1 MLTYMRNKLVG
12 VERPDPETLV
22 ARGVLDDDI
31 YSLQVELTVESAG
44 MTITSLSGRW
54 NRYTTPDCPLALE
67 YLPQAIGLCL
77 NDQDFSAEIH
87 KRLGRKACR
96 HFANLVL
103 ECCDSM
109 QKALILEDHPEA
121 GAQAQQAEAEP
132 QAPAP
137 KNEQPPAA
145 APAPAQTGPRQTPEY
160 QALLDAP
167 QGFFIDLH
175 VHTFPA
181 SACASDPVDQI
192 ITEAKD
198 IGLDAI
204 CLTDHNHLWD
214 AAQVEELRRKHD
226 FLILRGNEIT
236 TAQGDMVVFGLER
249 DPQGIITLEDLH
261 QMAAGEGGFI
271 IAAHPF
277 RGFLTVGVDEL
288 GLPVE
293 KASQRPM
300 FKLVQALETLNSKVT
315 EKENR
320 FSAQVA
326 QALNLPATGGSDAHL
341 STEVGIYA
349 TRFEKVIHN
358 ERELIAALQSG
369 RFQPTPFRN
378 QEEK

>member
-1 MLTYMRNKLVG
+1 MLTFMRNKLVG

-22 ARGVLDDDI
+22 ARGVLDDDV

-44 MTITSLSGRW
+44 MTITGLSGRW

-77 NDQDFSAEIH
+77 NDHDFSAEIH

-109 QKALILEDHPEA
+109 QKALILEDQPEA
-121 GAQAQQAEAEP
+121 GAQAEAETQVTESP
-132 QAPAP
+132 VQ
-137 KNEQPPAA
+137 EPAA
-145 APAPAQTGPRQTPEY
+145 APAPAQTSPRETPEY

-175 VHTFPA
+175 VHTWPA

-192 ITEAKD
+192 IAEAKD

-214 AAQVEELRRKHD
+214 ADQVEELRQKHG

-261 QMAAGEGGFI
+261 QMVVSEGGFI

-300 FKLVQALETLNSKVT
+300 FKLVQALEALNSKVT

-341 STEVGIYA
+341 SAEVGIYA

-369 RFQPTPFRN
+369 RFQPAPFRN